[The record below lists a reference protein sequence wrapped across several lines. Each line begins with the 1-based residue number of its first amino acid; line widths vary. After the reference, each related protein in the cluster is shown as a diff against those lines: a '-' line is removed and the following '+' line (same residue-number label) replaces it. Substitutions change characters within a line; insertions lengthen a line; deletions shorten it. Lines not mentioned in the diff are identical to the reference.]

1 MLLCF
6 KMHNGKFAMIC
17 KFKYAEICTKYA
29 TICSTKFARNMCKYA
44 NKKYAIHVHNK
55 PKYAQMCKTKICS
68 LSAHICKHTICIN
81 MQKMHKIC
89 KTKYAQTC
97 IFKICKNMHCIVNI
111 CMIFLDMHQF
121 LCSIQVHVQK
131 ISVTAQT
138 FATIKLLDPR
148 VAAQAYYAQASRYRG
163 TSQQYTELQVQ
174 SSSSADTEKAAEIYQ
189 QNILCECPLVTAARP
204 AEAVT
209 AVTAACGIA

>member
-1 MLLCF
+1 
-6 KMHNGKFAMIC
+6 MHNGKFAMIC

-89 KTKYAQTC
+89 NTKYAQTFSKYAKYALYSKYMHDMFGYAS
-97 IFKICKNMHCIVNI
+97 IYMFNSSSRAKNQCH
-111 CMIFLDMHQF
+111 
-121 LCSIQVHVQK
+121 
-131 ISVTAQT
+131 TQT
-138 FATIKLLDPR
+138 FATIKLLDLR
-148 VAAQAYYAQASRYRG
+148 VAAQG
-163 TSQQYTELQVQ
+163 
-174 SSSSADTEKAAEIYQ
+174 
-189 QNILCECPLVTAARP
+189 ECPLVTAARP

-209 AVTAACGIA
+209 AVTALPKI